1 MRVRDRIGVSEQRQN
16 QLTHVMEIGL
26 VVLFFLGM
34 ERGSV
39 GVMVNCAV
47 GLLVIQLP
55 PLLERDYGV
64 PMDPALTLWITSAA
78 FLHALGTVGIPGTG
92 ATFYRSVWWWDHM
105 THALSSSLVAG
116 AGYATVRAIAE
127 HSEDIYLPDRFMF
140 VFILMFVM
148 AFGVFWEVVEFAIA
162 EIALATGAPRVLTQY
177 SLGDTMKD
185 LLFNLMGGVVV
196 AVWGTA
202 HLTDIVSAIEGRL
215 DTRSR
220 TE

>member
-1 MRVRDRIGVSEQRQN
+1 
-16 QLTHVMEIGL
+16 
-26 VVLFFLGM
+26 M

-39 GVMVNCAV
+39 GVTVNCTV
-47 GLLVIQLP
+47 GLLVFQLP

-64 PMDPALTLWITSAA
+64 PMDPRLVLWITSAA

-92 ATFYRSVWWWDHM
+92 ATFYRTISWWDHM

-116 AGYATVRAIAE
+116 AGYATVRAVEE
-127 HSEDIYLPDRFMF
+127 HSDGIYLPDRFIF
-140 VFILMFVM
+140 VFILLFVM
-148 AFGVFWEVVEFAIA
+148 AFGVFWEVVEFVIA
-162 EIALATGAPRVLTQY
+162 EVAAVTGGPRVLTQY

-185 LLFNLMGGVVV
+185 LLFNLIGGVIV

-202 HLTDIVSAIEGRL
+202 HLTDVVGAIENRL
-215 DTRSR
+215 DARSG

>member
-1 MRVRDRIGVSEQRQN
+1 MRLRDRVGISENRQT
-16 QLTHVMEIGL
+16 QITYVMEIGL

-47 GLLVIQLP
+47 GLVVIQLP
-55 PLLERDYGV
+55 PLLERDYDV

-92 ATFYRSVWWWDHM
+92 ATFYRSTGWWDHM

-116 AGYATVRAIAE
+116 VGYATVRAVEE
-127 HSEDIYLPDRFMF
+127 HSDDIYLPDRFIF

-148 AFGVFWEVVEFAIA
+148 AFGVFWEVVEFAIT
-162 EIALATGAPRVLTQY
+162 EVTDITGGPRVLTQY
-177 SLGDTMKD
+177 SLEDTMKD
-185 LLFNLMGGVVV
+185 LLFNLIGGVIV
-196 AVWGTA
+196 AIWGTA
-202 HLTDIVSAIEGRL
+202 YLTDIVGAIEDRL
-215 DTRSR
+215 DARSGA
-220 TE
+220 E

>member
-1 MRVRDRIGVSEQRQN
+1 MKLRDRVGISENRQA
-16 QLTHVMEIGL
+16 QITYVMEIGL

-47 GLLVIQLP
+47 GLVVIQLP
-55 PLLERDYGV
+55 PLLERDYDV

-92 ATFYRSVWWWDHM
+92 ATFYRSLGWWDHM

-116 AGYATVRAIAE
+116 VGYATVRAVEE
-127 HSEDIYLPDRFMF
+127 HSDDIYLPDRFIF

-148 AFGVFWEVVEFAIA
+148 AFGVFWEVVEFVIA
-162 EIALATGAPRVLTQY
+162 EVADITGGPRVLTQY
-177 SLGDTMKD
+177 SLEDTMKD
-185 LLFNLMGGVVV
+185 LLFNLIGGVIV
-196 AVWGTA
+196 AIWGTA
-202 HLTDIVSAIEGRL
+202 YLTDIVGAIEDRL
-215 DTRSR
+215 DARSGA
-220 TE
+220 E

>member
-1 MRVRDRIGVSEQRQN
+1 MRVRDYFGISQERQN
-16 QLTHVMEIGL
+16 QISYAMEIGL
-26 VVLFFLGM
+26 IVLFFLGM

-47 GLLVIQLP
+47 GLLVTQIP
-55 PLLERDYGV
+55 TLLQRDYGV

-78 FLHALGTVGIPGTG
+78 FLHALGVVGIPGSG
-92 ATFYRSVWWWDHM
+92 ATFYRTVPWWDHM

-116 AGYATVRAIAE
+116 AGYATVRAIEE
-127 HSEDIYLPDRFMF
+127 HSEGIHLPGRFMF

-162 EIALATGAPRVLTQY
+162 EFAAATGAPRVLTQY
-177 SLGDTMKD
+177 SLEDTMKD
-185 LLFNLMGGVVV
+185 LLYNLGGAVIV
-196 AVWGTA
+196 ATWGTA
-202 HLTDIVSAIEGRL
+202 HLTDVVGAIGTRL
-215 DTRSR
+215 ESRSE

>member
-1 MRVRDRIGVSEQRQN
+1 MRVRDRLGITDQRQN
-16 QLTHVMEIGL
+16 QVTHVMEIGL
-26 VVLFFLGM
+26 IVLFFLGM

-92 ATFYRSVWWWDHM
+92 ATFYRTIGWWDHM

-116 AGYATVRAIAE
+116 AGYATVRAIEE
-127 HSEDIYLPDRFMF
+127 HSETIYLPGRFMF

-162 EIALATGAPRVLTQY
+162 EVALATGAPRVLTQY
-177 SLGDTMKD
+177 SLEDTMKD
-185 LLFNLMGGVVV
+185 LLFNLMGGVIV

-202 HLTDIVSAIEGRL
+202 HLTDVVSAIERRL
-215 DTRSR
+215 DTRSG